1 MHKIENR
8 IVFKTKNDYKFE
20 FLLKETIQLLRSSKK
35 DTDQNK
41 HAKIVPNLETVEI
54 VLVNY
59 NLVNNNYQQASKVSF
74 LFVSNKQFGLL
85 ITITPHSSTML
96 RATNPKFSFIKTCFT
111 DQSNRSL
118 EIEDNV
124 NITLKI

>member
-1 MHKIENR
+1 M
-8 IVFKTKNDYKFE
+8 
-20 FLLKETIQLLRSSKK
+20 KETIQLLRSSKK